1 MIARLPALLR
11 LALPLAAL
19 ALAVQ
24 QPACQAHQ
32 ATLADQQAVNAT
44 AAIKSTSKHA
54 AESQTASSE
63 PAANQQLTLLEQATH
78 RRKLAK
84 AQQVLASNQPA
95 LSEDASLSSS
105 MLKTFIR
112 INDMR
117 AYHLDLHSYRPEA
130 RYSGDPDFVDSR
142 KAQHLTRCAAH
153 LDQYQLLLKS
163 FTELDPVHDKA
174 DPSLLRLVDSFG
186 RPEAG
191 ILSGNQF
198 WLGSY
203 SGCLNYKLSPSN
215 NDQPIRGQYCLGITQ
230 YPNWNPLDSKTAVK
244 VGLCLPETCTSSMLN
259 DNPDLLHQVETMM
272 KYQFGASKAFDRLK
286 LREVYCLPHETSQ
299 VRRYSTSALVFF
311 VFTGTFV
318 ALSMLATLIDYL
330 TAKLPADRSAQL
342 TNNTRPTRGK
352 RQIIIEAFSL
362 SRNLHKLLSIRTVPM
377 KQQSHGQVN
386 DNSSHSD
393 EHNLSSASSDDGETV
408 PRAFD
413 KQTFLNST
421 TGLKCIGLF
430 WIICAHTFLVAPI
443 TSNNLIDSDELTKTY
458 LADIFLTAHLVVDTF
473 FALSGV
479 LAAYLIFSEDISRI
493 ETKHWLVLTVHRY
506 WRLTPIYLINYW
518 FTKSVGSAINTG
530 PMWDYGTA
538 EASPRLNCA
547 RESWLEAIFHM
558 SDFKSPKEH
567 CVPFAWFIANGI
579 KFWLVTPIFLILI
592 HKSLRRGY
600 TVIIGTIL
608 ANIVLVTTLALQSK
622 VDIKSVIEFKP
633 ESANNML
640 NNMGEVYTRPYSRI
654 GTYLIGL
661 LAGHLMYLVDTNK
674 LEVKLSKNAN
684 IIIWTIFSVTVIV
697 LTFMLKI
704 ARGMELE
711 EAAIPW
717 VFALSSAIVRPLWAL
732 CTCWFVFAMSIGQ
745 IKWMTRFLSANIWRV
760 LVRLS
765 FCAYL
770 VQGEVIA
777 QLFLSTHSA
786 TPFTYKDMISL
797 SIVTIVLTLFFSSLV
812 VLFVEYPLIGIEQL
826 LLPRKQVRSSTE
838 NSMKVSEEIGDG
850 IVEGS
855 AKNEKLS
862 TKPFLLSKD
871 DCSKLKSS

>member
-1 MIARLPALLR
+1 M
-11 LALPLAAL
+11 
-19 ALAVQ
+19 
-24 QPACQAHQ
+24 
-32 ATLADQQAVNAT
+32 ADQNQNAT
-44 AAIKSTSKHA
+44 AAVKTAEPAKVG
-54 AESQTASSE
+54 AESG
-63 PAANQQLTLLEQATH
+63 QQLTLLEQASR

-84 AQQVLASNQPA
+84 AQQVLGAGQHQLEPA
-95 LSEDASLSSS
+95 LSEHSSLSSS
-105 MLKTFIR
+105 MLQTFIR
-112 INDMR
+112 TNDMR
-117 AYHLDLHSYRPEA
+117 AYHLDLHSYRHEA
-130 RYSGDPDFVDSR
+130 RFSGDPNFVDSQSP
-142 KAQHLTRCAAH
+142 QHLARCHAH
-153 LDQYQLLLKS
+153 LDQYHLLLKS
-163 FTELDPVHDKA
+163 FTDLDPVHDKT
-174 DPSLLRLVDSFG
+174 DLDSLRLADSFG
-186 RPEAG
+186 RPEPG
-191 ILSGNQF
+191 ILLGNQF

-203 SGCLNYKLSPSN
+203 AGCLAFQHKPAPGNP
-215 NDQPIRGQYCLGITQ
+215 PIKAHYCVGLAQ
-230 YPNWNPLDSKTAVK
+230 YPNWNPQDSRTALK

-259 DNPDLLHQVETMM
+259 ENPHLLDQVDTMM
-272 KYQFGASKAFDRLK
+272 KYQFGSSKVFDK
-286 LREVYCLPHETSQ
+286 LRLRQIYCLPHHTSQ
-299 VRRYSTSALVFF
+299 ARKFSSSALIF
-311 VFTGTFV
+311 VAFAGTLV

-330 TAKLPADRSAQL
+330 TAKLPADRSAHL
-342 TNNTRPTRGK
+342 AGSAKPARSK
-352 RQIIIEAFSL
+352 RQIVIEAFSL
-362 SRNLHKLLSIRTVPM
+362 SRNLQKLLSIRAPPA
-377 KQQSHGQVN
+377 KQQQQQSQIN
-386 DNSSHSD
+386 DISSQSS
-393 EHNLSSASSDDGETV
+393 EHNISSASSDDGEPIT
-408 PRAFD
+408 RAFD

-421 TGLKCIGLF
+421 AGLKCIGLF

-443 TSNNLIDSDELTKTY
+443 TSSNLIDSDKLTKTY

-479 LAAYLIFSEDISRI
+479 LASYLIFSGDIGRI

-518 FTKSVGSAINTG
+518 FTKSVGSQINTG

-538 EASPRLNCA
+538 DVSPRLNCA

-592 HKSLRRGY
+592 HKSLKRGY
-600 TVIIGTIL
+600 ALTVGTIF
-608 ANIVLVTTLALQSK
+608 ANIVLVITLALQSK
-622 VDIKSVIEFKP
+622 VDIRSVIEFKP

-674 LEVKLSKNAN
+674 LEMKLSKNAN
-684 IIIWTIFSVTVIV
+684 IIIWSVFSVTVIV

-717 VFALSSAIVRPLWAL
+717 VFALSSAIIRPLWAL

-745 IKWMTRFLSANIWRV
+745 IKWMTRFLSANLWRI

-777 QLFLSTHSA
+777 QLFLSNESS

-826 LLPRKQVRSSTE
+826 LLPRKQLGNSTE
-838 NSMKVSEEIGDG
+838 NSTKVSEEIGDG
-850 IVEGS
+850 ILDR
-855 AKNEKLS
+855 NDKLS
-862 TKPFLLSKD
+862 SKSFSFSKPE
-871 DCSKLKSS
+871 CGKLKRS